1 MLDAYFTQ
9 DVLRTTD
16 EMTVNNNGVGM
27 FWLTEKNFEGHYAL
41 YSISHTGYSEIFYM
55 WPNMLNN
62 NIKLPGFPLDYNLT
76 FLLTSNFSYL
86 SCYICKNQQNV
97 GYSYFG

>member
-41 YSISHTGYSEIFYM
+41 YFISHTGYSEIFSM
-55 WPNMLNN
+55 WPTMLNN
-62 NIKLPGFPLDYNLT
+62 NIKLPGFPFRLQFNILT
-76 FLLTSNFSYL
+76 NF
-86 SCYICKNQQNV
+86 
-97 GYSYFG
+97 